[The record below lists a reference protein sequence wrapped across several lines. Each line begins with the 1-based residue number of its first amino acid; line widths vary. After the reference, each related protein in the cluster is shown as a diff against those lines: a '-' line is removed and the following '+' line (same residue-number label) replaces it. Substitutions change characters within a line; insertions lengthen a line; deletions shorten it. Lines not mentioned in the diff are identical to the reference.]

1 MGNQG
6 QGETR
11 SGIAPSLIGLS
22 QARSSQDL
30 IGTPPVP
37 IHGCPPETDTA
48 GTEEDTC
55 PGSVTRAQPFNHQ
68 WGRPDQDYPT
78 LRYFRELRPVSR
90 DFGKPASDRSVREA
104 LGALPL
110 DPVCPPLY
118 RRAGWRRGCGSAW
131 SGHGWKD
138 FLARTGTVAAIT
150 DMRFE
155 HQGLGRES
163 RSSPVLAASVCA
175 GVWMGA
181 RAARGGPG
189 PGVAGPRRRA
199 GPGVRARAGP

>member
-1 MGNQG
+1 M
-6 QGETR
+6 ETER
-11 SGIAPSLIGLS
+11 FFADLASRLADARQADRRKYEWLFHELAPRLNIARKLDFELDRHL
-22 QARSSQDL
+22 AR
-30 IGTPPVP
+30 
-37 IHGCPPETDTA
+37 
-48 GTEEDTC
+48 
-55 PGSVTRAQPFNHQ
+55 RFNVFDYL
-68 WGRPDQDYPT
+68 RQDYPT

-90 DFGKPASDRSVREA
+90 DFGKPTSDRSVREA

-150 DMRFE
+150 DMRSE

-189 PGVAGPRRRA
+189 PGVAGARRRA